1 MLKTRSVSS
10 INGFL
15 PVDINIFLNIIKPNP
30 VVGIRVVKRNII
42 YNVNGER
49 TNDFFSR
56 ATLELLRKAFTRQQ
70 YNNIVCILLL

>member
-10 INGFL
+10 KQFPSCGYKY
-15 PVDINIFLNIIKPNP
+15 FLNIIILNP
-30 VVGIRVVKRNII
+30 VVGIRVVNRNII

-49 TNDFFSR
+49 TNYFFSR

-70 YNNIVCILLL
+70 YNIMYILLL